1 MKKVP
6 PYKQLSWDKTSL
18 KSSRLRKLL
27 TFGYLWLPFLTFG
40 YTFSYL
46 PLPFLTF
53 PHLSSPFLNLPYFSL
68 PCLAFPY
75 PSLPYFAFA
84 HKLTDRLTNIIHYDL
99 LGCLRSQKGGT
110 SLQMFDPSTVPQKLT
125 HFRIKVLSHNYF
137 LIYVQGMHAYRGH
150 GET

>member
-1 MKKVP
+1 M
-6 PYKQLSWDKTSL
+6 
-18 KSSRLRKLL
+18 
-27 TFGYLWLPFLTFG
+27 FHNIWLPFLTFG
-40 YTFSYL
+40 YLSLLLVTFLYL
-46 PLPFLTF
+46 SFPYLCFPYIWLPFLTF
-53 PHLSSPFLNLPYFSL
+53 PHLSSPFHNLPYFSL

-75 PSLPYFAFA
+75 LSLPYFAFA